1 MAFGGFAGGSSAAG
15 AAGQVSE
22 LELIQT
28 ESLGFLTIAG
38 DAKLQ
43 LTPKWTDL
51 PAPTASLISIAPKK
65 GLVAAAGP
73 DAVHIATTE
82 SVRKGFEAPKPDDS
96 DVRPFEPQAKLPLP
110 VRISQ
115 LAFTADEQYL
125 VMSAETGGGLAVYD
139 VQSLSQGSTQP
150 AMEISTSGETLR
162 ALVPN
167 PMPELAELVIAV
179 TNNGNLLIANLK
191 QRGLVS
197 GPNGPVLR
205 SGVSCAAWS
214 TKGKQLVAGL
224 ADGSIAQIKPDGAH
238 QADIPKPPTLGDF
251 HVASLVWLENH
262 VFMAVHN
269 ATSGDP
275 TSAYHVI
282 TRHQEKGAA
291 PTFTFQKLTDP
302 VEPYAFDKK
311 PHHTIARLKDF
322 PPNLQDV
329 LIVSSTSREAI
340 GLLTRSKAPLTSDVP
355 AEKIT
360 NVFTTTEFADDTKRA
375 QLPMG
380 EDFMD
385 TFPIG
390 TALDLSSKDKVYKP
404 IPTDEIEESPGPLPA
419 LWALNN
425 EGVLAVWWIV
435 YNDSIREGSTYPG
448 IAIAQGAAPPA
459 ASVTSPTRPGGF
471 GSPAAASPARS
482 GFGSP
487 APVAPAFGGAS
498 ALGAKTSPWG
508 ASSTSAPST
517 GTAFGSTAFGG
528 NTSGGS
534 GPTFGAPAFGSP
546 SAIGG
551 QTTSAFGQTSSLGG
565 MGAAKASPWATASSS
580 TAGAAFGQPAFGS
593 SAGSAGANKV
603 FGSGTSTPASGGFS
617 AFASKGGFGALGG
630 GASSGGSIFA
640 SSKPSGSFA
649 PPSQDTAMDQ
659 TTSFPPPAAKPAAGA
674 GGSGGSTFGS
684 TPFVLGTTFK
694 ADPQTAHD
702 NETPSTGSGGGGSL
716 FGAGFGLSLGD
727 AAKAAPAAA
736 ASPESKEASMETE
749 KPEPAEQKPTS
760 IFGATT
766 GAPAQQKPAGLFGSA
781 PSTST
786 EQKPTGLFGSTLTS
800 SAEQKPAGLFGS
812 APSASTEQKP
822 TGLFGSALGAS
833 SEQKPAG
840 LFGSSPSAPTEQKP
854 AGLFGSASIA
864 STEQKPTSI
873 FGSKPSAP
881 KSIFGAPT
889 GSGTSNEQ
897 ANTVAKQTSTL
908 GSDSESKAAASPG
921 EGDKPNPF
929 APKSSTPNDKPNP
942 FANISAPDS
951 KPNPFA
957 SSPAPDS
964 KPNPFANISAPDG
977 KPNPFAKSSA
987 PNDKPNPFAPKDS
1000 ALGSTSGTSGTTT
1013 SVFGSKSDMTPPATK
1028 PGLFGA
1034 STTPTT
1040 TPAPSK
1046 LFGGTSSAGLFGGAT
1061 KPTGSG
1067 SIFGAPSQT
1076 PAKKSPEIK
1085 DESDSTPLPPD
1096 TTKTRR
1102 QPSPES
1108 TTVPEE
1114 APLPPDPIKEKS
1126 KYKLDDIPLPP
1137 GVLPPKPLP
1146 APTSLPKLP
1155 KEEDVPEQPIP
1166 SSPEDDEGELS
1177 EVDEDED
1184 EGGSGD
1190 DEDQGSAGESEGSGV
1205 DVAKDVSPTVTTGIP
1220 GFTPQS
1226 SFGGIG
1232 GSVFSLTPAA
1242 EPPPGTRR
1250 LFGDINAPVFSQPL
1264 ATSPRSP
1271 SPVRGVVPPRVFR
1284 SESRSVSAPGMASQ
1298 ILGASRQPSTRGLS
1312 ATSRSTAAAPS
1323 RRVTPDPNVEEQRK
1337 AQARKAAE
1345 ESQTLSDQDDDWL
1358 QEYLNEPLVPTLHLA
1373 EFVTNAGSVP
1383 EAGRTVAEQN
1393 EVVFRDINRMVDTLG
1408 LNARHLKEYILGHM
1422 GKLREPSGAPRK
1434 SRHDLEFHDDWLL
1447 CDAEDVDHILTQE
1460 LRDELEA
1467 GRVRDL
1473 EDTMEAC
1480 KELSRGLARL
1490 RIKEMDLK
1498 KNIAAR
1504 LDPEQT
1510 SALRSLPLSAEQAAQ
1525 QADLRK
1531 QFTAFSKLLVEAEES
1546 LTLLRARMATAGAG
1560 LGTGPGGRKNLAGAG
1575 GAGNNHAT
1583 AAPTVE
1589 QVMRTVMKMTS
1600 MVEKRSGDVDVLE
1613 NQLRKLRL
1621 QGSVGPGSR
1630 DNSPFTTPQKRM
1642 SRSIFSPGALASS
1655 VVSYNGSPG
1664 TLGSTPRKK
1673 LSGYTEP
1680 EKAQIRARLQKRG
1693 AAIARLR
1700 DSVQRAGPNVW
1711 HMTDDD

>member
-1 MAFGGFAGGSSAAG
+1 MAFSGFAGASSAAG
-15 AAGQVSE
+15 AAGQTSE
-22 LELIQT
+22 LEVIQT

-82 SVRKGFEAPKPDDS
+82 SVRKGFAAPKPDEES
-96 DVRPFEPQAKLPLP
+96 EVRPFEPQAKLPLP

-125 VMSAETGGGLAVYD
+125 VISAESGGGLAVYD

-197 GPNGPVLR
+197 GPNGAVLR
-205 SGVSCAAWS
+205 GGVSCAAWS

-238 QADIPKPPTLGDF
+238 QADIPKPPALGDF
-251 HVASLVWLENH
+251 HVASIVWLENH
-262 VFMAVHN
+262 VFMAIHN
-269 ATSGDP
+269 ATNGDN

-311 PHHTIARLKDF
+311 PHHTVARLKDF
-322 PPNLQDV
+322 PPNLQDA
-329 LIVSSTSREAI
+329 LIVSSTSREAM
-340 GLLTRSKAPLTSDVP
+340 GLLTRSKTPLASDVP

-380 EDFMD
+380 NDFMD

-459 ASVTSPTRPGGF
+459 ATVTSPTRPGGF
-471 GSPAAASPARS
+471 GSPAAASPAPS

-487 APVAPAFGGAS
+487 AAAAPAFGGAS
-498 ALGAKTSPWG
+498 ALGAKASPWG
-508 ASSTSAPST
+508 ASSTSAPLT

-534 GPTFGAPAFGSP
+534 GSTFGAPAFGSP

-551 QTTSAFGQTSSLGG
+551 QAATAFGQASSLGG
-565 MGAAKASPWATASSS
+565 LGAAKASPWATAASS
-580 TAGAAFGQPAFGS
+580 TSGSTFGQPAFGS
-593 SAGSAGANKV
+593 GAGSSDANKV
-603 FGSGTSTPASGGFS
+603 FGSGAPSSTPVSGGFS

-640 SSKPSGSFA
+640 SGKPSGSFA
-649 PPSQDTAMDQ
+649 SQSQDMAMDQ
-659 TTSFPPPAAKPAAGA
+659 STSFPPPAAKAADA
-674 GGSGGSTFGS
+674 GGSSGTPFGS
-684 TPFVLGTTFK
+684 SPFVLGTTFK
-694 ADPQTAHD
+694 ADPQAAQD
-702 NETPSTGSGGGGSL
+702 NEKPSTGSGGGSL
-716 FGAGFGLSLGD
+716 FGSGFGLSLGD
-727 AAKAAPAAA
+727 AAKSPPAAA
-736 ASPESKEASMETE
+736 AAAAPGLESKEASMETD
-749 KPEPAEQKPTS
+749 KPAPAEQKPTS
-760 IFGATT
+760 IFGTT
-766 GAPAQQKPAGLFGSA
+766 IDAPVEQRPVGLFGSA

-786 EQKPTGLFGSTLTS
+786 EQRPSSLFGSN
-800 SAEQKPAGLFGS
+800 
-812 APSASTEQKP
+812 
-822 TGLFGSALGAS
+822 
-833 SEQKPAG
+833 
-840 LFGSSPSAPTEQKP
+840 
-854 AGLFGSASIA
+854 
-864 STEQKPTSI
+864 
-873 FGSKPSAP
+873 PSAP

-889 GSGTSNEQ
+889 VSGTSNEKPE
-897 ANTVAKQTSTL
+897 TVEAVV
-908 GSDSESKAAASPG
+908 SPG
-921 EGDKPNPF
+921 EGDKSNPF
-929 APKSSTPNDKPNP
+929 APQTSALPAQNDKLNT
-942 FANISAPDS
+942 FAPKSPVQKD
-951 KPNPFA
+951 KTNPFA
-957 SSPAPDS
+957 SQG
-964 KPNPFANISAPDG
+964 NP
-977 KPNPFAKSSA
+977 
-987 PNDKPNPFAPKDS
+987 
-1000 ALGSTSGTSGTTT
+1000 LGSASGSSDTKTSI
-1013 SVFGSKSDMTPPATK
+1013 FGNKSDTTTPPATK
-1028 PGLFGA
+1028 PGLFGGTGPFGA

-1040 TPAPSK
+1040 TPGPSN
-1046 LFGGTSSAGLFGGAT
+1046 LFRGASSVGLFGGSA
-1061 KPTGSG
+1061 KPASSA

-1096 TTKTRR
+1096 TTKTRP
-1102 QPSPES
+1102 QPSPEP
-1108 TTVPEE
+1108 TAIPEE

-1126 KYKLDDIPLPP
+1126 KYKLDNLPPPP
-1137 GVLPPKPLP
+1137 GVLPAKPPP
-1146 APTSLPKLP
+1146 ASTSLPKLP
-1155 KEEDVPEQPIP
+1155 KEEDVAEKPIP
-1166 SSPEDDEGELS
+1166 SSSDDDESELS
-1177 EVDEDED
+1177 ELDGDEE
-1184 EGGSGD
+1184 GSGED
-1190 DEDQGSAGESEGSGV
+1190 GDEGSAGESEGSGV
-1205 DVAKDVSPTVTTGIP
+1205 DVAKDLSPTATTGFP

-1226 SFGGIG
+1226 SFGGVG
-1232 GSVFSLTPAA
+1232 ASVFSLTPAA

-1250 LFGDINAPVFSQPL
+1250 LFGGDISAPVFSQPL

-1271 SPVRGVVPPRVFR
+1271 SPVRGAVPPRVFR

-1298 ILGASRQPSTRGLS
+1298 ILGASRQPSVRGLS
-1312 ATSRSTAAAPS
+1312 ATARSTAAAPP

-1345 ESQTLSDQDDDWL
+1345 ESQTLSDQDDKWL
-1358 QEYLNEPLVPTLHLA
+1358 QEYLNEPLQPTLHLA
-1373 EFVTNAGSVP
+1373 EFVTSAGNVP

-1393 EVVFRDINRMVDTLG
+1393 EVLFRDINRMVDTLG
-1408 LNARHLKEYILGHM
+1408 LNARHLKEHILGHM
-1422 GKLREPSGAPRK
+1422 GKLRQYSDSSRK
-1434 SRHDLEFHDDWLL
+1434 SRHDFDFPDDWLL
-1447 CDAEDVDHILTQE
+1447 CDAEDVDQILTQE
-1460 LRDELEA
+1460 LRGELED

-1473 EDTMEAC
+1473 EVMTEAC

-1490 RIKEMDLK
+1490 RVKEMDLK

-1504 LDPEQT
+1504 IDPEQT

-1546 LTLLRARMATAGAG
+1546 LTMLRARMATAGAG
-1560 LGTGPGGRKNLAGAG
+1560 LGTGLGRKGLAG
-1575 GAGNNHAT
+1575 GAGAGSSHAT

-1642 SRSIFSPGALASS
+1642 SRSVFSPGALGSS
-1655 VVSYNGSPG
+1655 VLSYNGSPG
-1664 TLGSTPRKK
+1664 TLGSSPRKK

-1680 EKAQIRARLQKRG
+1680 EKAQIRGRLQKRG

>member
-15 AAGQVSE
+15 ATGQVSE

-51 PAPTASLISIAPKK
+51 PAPTASLISIASKK

-73 DAVHIATTE
+73 DALHIATTE

-275 TSAYHVI
+275 SSAYHVI

-302 VEPYAFDKK
+302 VEPYTLDKK

-340 GLLTRSKAPLTSDVP
+340 GLLTRSKSPLTSDVP

-380 EDFMD
+380 EDSMD

-459 ASVTSPTRPGGF
+459 ATVTSPTRPGGF
-471 GSPAAASPARS
+471 GSPAAASPAPS

-487 APVAPAFGGAS
+487 AAVAPAFGGAS
-498 ALGAKTSPWG
+498 ALGAKASPWG
-508 ASSTSAPST
+508 ASSTSTPST

-534 GPTFGAPAFGSP
+534 GPTFGTPAFGSP
-546 SAIGG
+546 SVIGG
-551 QTTSAFGQTSSLGG
+551 QGTSAFGQTSSLGG
-565 MGAAKASPWATASSS
+565 MGAAKASPWATAGSS
-580 TAGAAFGQPAFGS
+580 TAGATFGQPAFGS
-593 SAGSAGANKV
+593 SAGSGGANKV
-603 FGSGTSTPASGGFS
+603 FGSGASSSAPASGGFS

-659 TTSFPPPAAKPAAGA
+659 TTSFPPPTAKAVGA
-674 GGSGGSTFGS
+674 GGSGGSTLGS
-684 TPFVLGTTFK
+684 SPFVLGTTFK

-727 AAKAAPAAA
+727 VAKAAPAAA
-736 ASPESKEASMETE
+736 PSPESKEASMETE
-749 KPEPAEQKPTS
+749 KPEPAEQKPTG
-760 IFGATT
+760 IFGTTT
-766 GAPAQQKPAGLFGSA
+766 GAPAPQKPAGLFG
-781 PSTST
+781 
-786 EQKPTGLFGSTLTS
+786 PTL
-800 SAEQKPAGLFGS
+800 
-812 APSASTEQKP
+812 SASTEQKP

-840 LFGSSPSAPTEQKP
+840 LFGSAPSASTEQKP
-854 AGLFGSASIA
+854 AGIFGSASIA
-864 STEQKPTSI
+864 SAEQKSTSI
-873 FGSKPSAP
+873 FGSNPSAP
-881 KSIFGAPT
+881 KSVFGAPT
-889 GSGTSNEQ
+889 GSGTWNEP
-897 ANTVAKQTSTL
+897 ANTVAEKTSPL
-908 GSDSESKAAASPG
+908 SPGPEPEPAAPPG

-929 APKSSTPNDKPNP
+929 APKSSAPNDKPNP
-942 FANISAPDS
+942 FAKI
-951 KPNPFA
+951 
-957 SSPAPDS
+957 
-964 KPNPFANISAPDG
+964 
-977 KPNPFAKSSA
+977 SA

-1000 ALGSTSGTSGTTT
+1000 TFGSASGTSGTTT
-1013 SVFGSKSDMTPPATK
+1013 SIFGSKSDMTPPAAK
-1028 PGLFGA
+1028 PGLFGGA

-1046 LFGGTSSAGLFGGAT
+1046 LFGGASSAGLFGGAT

-1108 TTVPEE
+1108 TAIPED

-1146 APTSLPKLP
+1146 NLASLPKLP
-1155 KEEDVPEQPIP
+1155 KEEDIPEQPIP
-1166 SSPEDDEGELS
+1166 SSPEEDEGELS

-1205 DVAKDVSPTVTTGIP
+1205 DVAKDVSPTATTGFP

-1226 SFGGIG
+1226 SFGGVG

-1312 ATSRSTAAAPS
+1312 ATSRSTAAAAPS

-1504 LDPEQT
+1504 MDPEQT

-1560 LGTGPGGRKNLAGAG
+1560 LGTGPGRKSLAG
-1575 GAGNNHAT
+1575 GAGAGNSHAT

-1655 VVSYNGSPG
+1655 VISYNGSPG

-1680 EKAQIRARLQKRG
+1680 EKAQIRGRLQKRG

>member
-1 MAFGGFAGGSSAAG
+1 MAFSGFAGASPAAG
-15 AAGQVSE
+15 AAAQATN
-22 LELIQT
+22 LEVIQT

-51 PAPTASLISIAPKK
+51 PSPTASLISIAPKK
-65 GLVAAAGP
+65 GLIAAAGP

-82 SVRKGFEAPKPDDS
+82 SVRKGFEAPKPDEENE
-96 DVRPFEPQAKLPLP
+96 VRPFEPQAKLPLP

-125 VMSAETGGGLAVYD
+125 VISAETGGGLAVYD

-191 QRGLVS
+191 TRGLVS
-197 GPNGPVLR
+197 GPNGAVLR
-205 SGVSCAAWS
+205 GGVSCAAWS

-238 QADIPKPPTLGDF
+238 QADIPKPPALGDF
-251 HVASLVWLENH
+251 HVASVVWLENH
-262 VFMAVHN
+262 VFMAIHN
-269 ATSGDP
+269 ATSDDN

-282 TRHQEKGAA
+282 TRQQEKGAA

-302 VEPYAFDKK
+302 VEPYTFDKK

-329 LIVSSTSREAI
+329 LLVSSTSREAI
-340 GLLTRSKAPLTSDVP
+340 GLLTRSKTPLTSDVP

-390 TALDLSSKDKVYKP
+390 TALDLSSKAKVFKP

-448 IAIAQGAAPPA
+448 IATAQSDAPPA
-459 ASVTSPTRPGGF
+459 ATVTSPTRPGGF
-471 GSPAAASPARS
+471 GSPAAASPAPG

-487 APVAPAFGGAS
+487 AAAAPAFGGAPV
-498 ALGAKTSPWG
+498 LGAKASPWG
-508 ASSTSAPST
+508 ASSTSTPST

-528 NTSGGS
+528 NTSGASGS
-534 GPTFGAPAFGSP
+534 TFGAPAFGSP

-551 QTTSAFGQTSSLGG
+551 QAVSAFGQTSSLGG
-565 MGAAKASPWATASSS
+565 LGAAKASPWATGASS

-593 SAGSAGANKV
+593 AAGSADANKV
-603 FGSGTSTPASGGFS
+603 FGSAATSSTPASGGFS
-617 AFASKGGFGALGG
+617 AFASGGGFGALGG
-630 GASSGGSIFA
+630 ANSGGSIFA

-649 PPSQDTAMDQ
+649 SASQDMAMDQ
-659 TTSFPPPAAKPAAGA
+659 NTSFPPPAAKAA
-674 GGSGGSTFGS
+674 GGSGGAPFGS
-684 TPFVLGTTFK
+684 SPFVLGTTFK
-694 ADPQTAHD
+694 QDPQTAQD
-702 NETPSTGSGGGGSL
+702 NEKPSTGSGGGSL
-716 FGAGFGLSLGD
+716 FGSGFGLSLGD
-727 AAKAAPAAA
+727 AAKSPPAAA
-736 ASPESKEASMETE
+736 PSPESKEVTMEAE
-749 KPEPAEQKPTS
+749 KPAPAEQKPTS
-760 IFGATT
+760 IFGTPV
-766 GAPAQQKPAGLFGSA
+766 GAPAQQNPVGLFGSASNAPTEPKPSGLFGSA
-781 PSTST
+781 PTTSS
-786 EQKPTGLFGSTLTS
+786 LFGSN
-800 SAEQKPAGLFGS
+800 
-812 APSASTEQKP
+812 PSAS
-822 TGLFGSALGAS
+822 
-833 SEQKPAG
+833 
-840 LFGSSPSAPTEQKP
+840 
-854 AGLFGSASIA
+854 
-864 STEQKPTSI
+864 
-873 FGSKPSAP
+873 
-881 KSIFGAPT
+881 KSVFGAPS
-889 GSGTSNEQ
+889 GSAISNEKPK
-897 ANTVAKQTSTL
+897 TT
-908 GSDSESKAAASPG
+908 EAAVPPG
-921 EGDKPNPF
+921 EGDKPSNPFAPKTSAPPAQNDKPNPF
-929 APKSSTPNDKPNP
+929 APKSPEQKDKPNTFGP
-942 FANISAPDS
+942 
-951 KPNPFA
+951 
-957 SSPAPDS
+957 
-964 KPNPFANISAPDG
+964 
-977 KPNPFAKSSA
+977 
-987 PNDKPNPFAPKDS
+987 
-1000 ALGSTSGTSGTTT
+1000 ALGSSDIKPSIFGNKGDTT
-1013 SVFGSKSDMTPPATK
+1013 TPPATR
-1028 PGLFGA
+1028 PGLFVGAGPFGA

-1046 LFGGTSSAGLFGGAT
+1046 LFGGASSVGLFGGST
-1061 KPTGSG
+1061 KPASST

-1076 PAKKSPEIK
+1076 PARKSPDIK
-1085 DESDSTPLPPD
+1085 VEPDSTTPLPPD
-1096 TTKTRR
+1096 TTSKTPFNLFDSSGSSASTTRTR
-1102 QPSPES
+1102 GSVPASPTKVKVSDPPSFVETRTQPSPEP
-1108 TTVPEE
+1108 TAIPEE

-1126 KYKLDDIPLPP
+1126 IYKLDNLPPPP
-1137 GVLPPKPLP
+1137 GVLPAKPP
-1146 APTSLPKLP
+1146 PVSTSSPKLP
-1155 KEEDVPEQPIP
+1155 KEEDVAEKPIP
-1166 SSPEDDEGELS
+1166 SSSDDDEGDLS
-1177 EVDEDED
+1177 ELDEDE
-1184 EGGSGD
+1184 EESGD
-1190 DEDQGSAGESEGSGV
+1190 DGGEGSAGESEGSGV
-1205 DVAKDVSPTVTTGIP
+1205 DVAKDLSPTATTGFP

-1226 SFGGIG
+1226 SFGGVG

-1242 EPPPGTRR
+1242 DPPPGTRR
-1250 LFGDINAPVFSQPL
+1250 LFGDINPPLFSQPL
-1264 ATSPRSP
+1264 TTSPRSP
-1271 SPVRGVVPPRVFR
+1271 SPVRGAVPPRVFR

-1298 ILGASRQPSTRGLS
+1298 ILGASRQPSVRGLS
-1312 ATSRSTAAAPS
+1312 ATARSTATAPP

-1345 ESQTLSDQDDDWL
+1345 ESQTLSDQDDEWL
-1358 QEYLNEPLVPTLHLA
+1358 QEYLNEPPQPTLHLA
-1373 EFVTNAGSVP
+1373 EFATSAGNVP

-1393 EVVFRDINRMVDTLG
+1393 EVLFRDINRMVDTLG

-1422 GKLREPSGAPRK
+1422 GKLRQYSDSSRK
-1434 SRHDLEFHDDWLL
+1434 SRHDLDFPDDWLL
-1447 CDAEDVDHILTQE
+1447 CDAEDVDQILTQE
-1460 LRDELEA
+1460 LRDELED
-1467 GRVRDL
+1467 GRVKDL
-1473 EDTMEAC
+1473 ESTMEAC

-1490 RIKEMDLK
+1490 RVKEMDLK

-1504 LDPEQT
+1504 MDPEQT

-1546 LTLLRARMATAGAG
+1546 LTMLRARMATAGAG
-1560 LGTGPGGRKNLAGAG
+1560 LGTGPGRKSLAGGG
-1575 GAGNNHAT
+1575 GAGSSHAT

-1642 SRSIFSPGALASS
+1642 SRTIFSPGALGSS
-1655 VVSYNGSPG
+1655 VMSYNGSPG
-1664 TLGSTPRKK
+1664 TLGPSPRKK

-1680 EKAQIRARLQKRG
+1680 EKAQIRGRLQKRG

-1700 DSVQRAGPNVW
+1700 GSVQRAGPNVW